1 MLTVNNLTKNYGTL
15 QAVKGINLE
24 IAAGSFVAFLGPN
37 GSGKSTTISMLT
49 KLAPPTGG
57 QILLDGQPVNTSD
70 YYQQIGVVFQ
80 NSILDDELTVWENLT
95 LRGKMSGRVSKAR
108 IQELSELFQLTTFE
122 KQKYGTLSGG
132 QKRRVDIARALL
144 HQPRIL
150 FLDEPTTGLDI
161 QSRKMIWQLLEK
173 LQRETQ
179 LTIFL
184 TTHYLEEA
192 NNADYVYILKE
203 GQIIAEGTAEKLRQ
217 VYTTNVLEIETVVP
231 ERISEKIPSEVSFE
245 QEGQLLTFSNIH
257 VQTAIEILT
266 MNRDQISNFH
276 FHEGSMDDVFLAVT
290 KEETNDERIN

>member
-49 KLAPPTGG
+49 KLAPATSG
-57 QILLDGQPVNTSD
+57 QILLDGQPVKTAE

-95 LRGKMSGRVSKAR
+95 LRGKMSGRVSKVR

-217 VYTTNVLEIETVVP
+217 AYTTNVLEIETAVP
-231 ERISEKIPSEVSFE
+231 EKISEKIPSDVAFE
-245 QEGQLLTFSNIH
+245 KMGQLLTFSNIR

-266 MNRDQISNFH
+266 ANRNQISNFH
-276 FHEGSMDDVFLAVT
+276 FYEGSMDDVFLAVT
-290 KEETNDERIN
+290 KEETSDERIN